1 LFDIIQTALGITLQ
15 NLKQMYVLYD
25 DFGKLTLKNV
35 ETMKLDLVIDEN
47 VSENF
52 SYKSS
57 IERSANQ
64 IKIMKDDAQSGKRVP
79 YVWPDV
85 KSIEKWGI
93 LQYVTK
99 LEEKENMKVKA
110 DALLKLYNRKFK
122 SLSIKNISGNI
133 LVRAGTSVI
142 VDMDLGDI

>member
-1 LFDIIQTALGITLQ
+1 
-15 NLKQMYVLYD
+15 
-25 DFGKLTLKNV
+25 
-35 ETMKLDLVIDEN
+35 
-47 VSENF
+47 
-52 SYKSS
+52 
-57 IERSANQ
+57 
-64 IKIMKDDAQSGKRVP
+64 MKDDAQSGKRVP
-79 YVWPDV
+79 YVWPDA
-85 KSIEKWGI
+85 KNIEKWGI

-142 VDMDLGDI
+142 VDMDLGDIKIKNYMLVEKAKHVFEKDYYYMDLTLRGADIQ